1 MIGKLIRADDWE
13 ALYINGNLI
22 DEGHHLDSP
31 ISWIEWTNKYKLESL
46 DIYFIKDEDIEE
58 LESSGSF
65 PLTIEELKGN
75 YN

>member
-13 ALYINGNLI
+13 ALYINDNLI
-22 DEGHHLDSP
+22 DQDHWLNSP
-31 ISWIEWTNKYKLESL
+31 NDWIAWTNKYNLEKVEIYEVRKE
-46 DIYFIKDEDIEE
+46 DIYE

-65 PLTIEELKGN
+65 PLNIKELKGN